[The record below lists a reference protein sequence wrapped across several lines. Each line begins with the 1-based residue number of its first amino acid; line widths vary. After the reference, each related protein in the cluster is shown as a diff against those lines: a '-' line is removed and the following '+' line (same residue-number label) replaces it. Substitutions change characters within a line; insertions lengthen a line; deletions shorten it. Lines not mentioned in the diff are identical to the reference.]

1 MFPHKVGSA
10 WEVCPPAKLNLYLEI
25 LDRQESG
32 YHELET
38 LMVPI
43 RLADTLHWSPGS
55 LPSTRIPGT
64 SSFDRQSPAKLNLHV
79 LSDCRWQSAPTMGA
93 NTSGLTD
100 HGVPADENNLV
111 LRAARL
117 LASRAGMQPHG
128 TFTLYKRIP
137 TRAGL
142 GGGSSDA
149 AATLTLANVAWNL
162 GYSQAQLLEL
172 AAELGSDIPF
182 FIATRLSHGAAICRG
197 RGDRVETIGSLGRLH
212 FVLVKPAVGL
222 STAEIFKQVD
232 LDGLHRQPTLPS
244 PLQRVIMA
252 LRRGALA
259 EACQSMSNRL
269 ESIAMANCDLLR
281 HLREAFKQCLCCGQW
296 MTGSGSAYVGLV
308 RSAKQAR
315 YVAGILRARQVGTV
329 FITTSY

>member
-1 MFPHKVGSA
+1 
-10 WEVCPPAKLNLYLEI
+10 
-25 LDRQESG
+25 
-32 YHELET
+32 
-38 LMVPI
+38 
-43 RLADTLHWSPGS
+43 
-55 LPSTRIPGT
+55 
-64 SSFDRQSPAKLNLHV
+64 
-79 LSDCRWQSAPTMGA
+79 MGA